1 LIGDR
6 RTDLAILVWS
16 ALFILAV
23 ASTCTKLT
31 HPPLRMGRAMRTTS
45 TILEVKRRF
54 MNEPDGGRIHA
65 ELSVGEAAKRSGV
78 AVSTLHFYESKGLIR
93 SSRSRGNQRRY
104 QRGVLR
110 RIATIKV
117 AQKAGIPLAT
127 IQQALAAL
135 PEDRAPTLEDWRKL
149 STAWRRELDG
159 RIRKLTQLRDR
170 LDDCIGCGCLSM
182 TTCPLRNPSDE
193 LAEKGAG
200 PRLLEQA

>member
-1 LIGDR
+1 MS
-6 RTDLAILVWS
+6 RT
-16 ALFILAV
+16 
-23 ASTCTKLT
+23 T
-31 HPPLRMGRAMRTTS
+31 GTTS
-45 TILEVKRRF
+45 TMVEVKRRF
-54 MNEPDGGRIHA
+54 VTESDSGRIHS

-93 SSRSRGNQRRY
+93 STRSRGNQRRY
-104 QRGVLR
+104 PRGVLR

-127 IQQALAAL
+127 IAQALASL
-135 PEDRAPTLEDWRKL
+135 PEARAPTIEDWRRL
-149 STAWRRELDG
+149 STAWRMELDG
-159 RIRKLTQLRDR
+159 RIRQLTQLRDR